1 MKFHRYPAFLVLSLI
16 AAFFLSACGGGGG
29 SSAPPTPVV
38 TTGNATGITNNGAT
52 LNGTVNP
59 NGQATDAWFE
69 WGTSPTL
76 ATSDNTTIQPFA
88 AGTTVQPVT
97 APLTGLTFGTTYY
110 FRLAASNASG
120 VTRGAIGN
128 FSTSTQFPTVTTL
141 AADNLTSTSATLRGE
156 VNPNSLDTLAWFEY
170 GTDNSLATFT
180 KT

>member
-1 MKFHRYPAFLVLSLI
+1 MNFRRNPAFLVLSLV
-16 AAFFLSACGGGGG
+16 AAFFLSACGD
-29 SSAPPTPVV
+29 SDSTAPPTPVV
-38 TTGNATGITNNGAT
+38 TTDNATGITNTGAT

-59 NGQATDAWFE
+59 NGLDTEAWFE

-76 ATSDNTTIQPFA
+76 ETSDNTTIQPFA

-128 FSTSTQFPTVTTL
+128 FSTSAQRPTVTTL